1 MNVKHNKLT
10 YFLSKPYREFI
21 TNKHYHYLS
30 SNSTKENKNR
40 QQLSQ
45 AIAVFYYFWI
55 IEFTNPKPEILNVSG
70 NLLKSAQMKL
80 LNRLI
85 YFSGSGL
92 QKECDERVLNKI
104 VLINL
109 LSITG
114 FVFFAFFGSMAILM
128 GNFLDGLTVISAS
141 ILFLWNIKYV
151 KKTLN
156 YSNAA
161 KINLSIVIVSFLI
174 VFAFGN
180 SEEAVITWF
189 PVVPVLSIF
198 LLGNR
203 NGSVISLAFLLITVI
218 FFVLPDEFAYKP
230 ETSNFI
236 KLGLLGLYLALFT
249 FSLTIEYSRTKQSRI
264 IEMQLLEAKNET
276 KLKESFISKLS
287 HQIRTPL
294 SNIMLVGHMVNKLN
308 LTPEQKDMMET
319 IIASANNLVNT
330 IENIAEIAEVDF
342 EGKKSAQ
349 YTVFNLYTTINSTIK
364 LFTVQKEPVVE
375 FNLSVNE
382 QLQQQKLQG
391 DPVRLKQIFLN
402 LIETIL
408 KNKRPGKICIS
419 IVADYQNQ
427 NSGDQEIRFEIKTS
441 KPINLPNGKLSNSHT
456 GEDFMVKDHSSFIDN
471 LDLIIA
477 RKIIIQ
483 LGGKLHILQTQEKN
497 NVFLFTLPLKSSL
510 ETTKKVNENLP
521 EKETAEASLDFQ
533 EKLKEINILLVED
546 NTINQ
551 KIVVLSLKNY
561 IKNIDVANNG
571 KEALDKFGTSKYDL
585 ILMDV
590 QMPVIDGFVATRK
603 IREIEATTNSHTP
616 IIAITA
622 NALHG
627 DRDKCIAA
635 GMDDYVSKPFQ
646 VEVLI
651 EKIKDLLYKT

>member
-1 MNVKHNKLT
+1 
-10 YFLSKPYREFI
+10 
-21 TNKHYHYLS
+21 
-30 SNSTKENKNR
+30 
-40 QQLSQ
+40 
-45 AIAVFYYFWI
+45 
-55 IEFTNPKPEILNVSG
+55 
-70 NLLKSAQMKL
+70 MKL
-80 LNRLI
+80 LNKLI

-92 QKECDERVLNKI
+92 HNECDERVLNNI

-109 LSITG
+109 LSLTG
-114 FVFFAFFGSMAILM
+114 FVFYVFFGSLAILR
-128 GNFLDGLTVISAS
+128 GDLPDGLIAIIAS
-141 ILFLWNIKYV
+141 IFFLWNIKYV

-161 KINLSIVIVSFLI
+161 KINISIVIISFLI
-174 VFAFGN
+174 VFSFGHT
-180 SEEAVITWF
+180 EETVITWF
-189 PVVPVLSIF
+189 PVIPVISVF
-198 LLGNR
+198 LLGKR
-203 NGSVISLAFLLITVI
+203 NGSIISLAFLIVTVI
-218 FFVLPDEFAYKP
+218 FFALPDEFTYKP
-230 ETSNFI
+230 ETSNLV
-236 KLGLLGLYLALFT
+236 KLGLLGLYLVLFT
-249 FSLTIEYSRTKQSRI
+249 FSLIIEYYRTRQMRI

-308 LTPEQKDMMET
+308 ITPEQKDMMET

-330 IENIAEIAEVDF
+330 IENIAEIAELDF
-342 EGKKSAQ
+342 EGKKSSQ
-349 YTVFNLYTTINSTIK
+349 YTGFNLHTTINSTIK
-364 LFTVQKEPVVE
+364 LFTVQKEPVVD
-375 FNLSVNE
+375 FNLSMNE
-382 QLQQQKLQG
+382 QLKQQALEG

-408 KNKRPGKICIS
+408 KNKRPGRIS
-419 IVADYQNQ
+419 ITILADYQN
-427 NSGDQEIRFEIKTS
+427 NNVRDPEVRFEIKTS
-441 KPINLPNGKLSNSHT
+441 KPIKLS
-456 GEDFMVKDHSSFIDN
+456 GENKDNRQTSEDLIIKDHSSLIDN

-497 NVFLFTLPLKSSL
+497 NVFLFTLPFKSS
-510 ETTKKVNENLP
+510 VNQAIKESDSLP
-521 EKETAEASLDFQ
+521 EKESAEALLNFQ
-533 EKLKEINILLVED
+533 EKLKETNILLVED

-561 IKNIDVANNG
+561 IRNIDVANNG

-651 EKIKDLLYKT
+651 AKIKDLLYNK

>member
-1 MNVKHNKLT
+1 
-10 YFLSKPYREFI
+10 
-21 TNKHYHYLS
+21 
-30 SNSTKENKNR
+30 
-40 QQLSQ
+40 
-45 AIAVFYYFWI
+45 
-55 IEFTNPKPEILNVSG
+55 
-70 NLLKSAQMKL
+70 MKL

-85 YFSGSGL
+85 NFSGSGL
-92 QKECDERVLNKI
+92 QKECDERVLNNI

-114 FVFFAFFGSMAILM
+114 FVFFAFFGSFAIVM
-128 GNFLDGLTVISAS
+128 GDILDGLTVISAS

-174 VFAFGN
+174 VFAFGH
-180 SEEAVITWF
+180 SEEAVIAWF
-189 PVVPVLSIF
+189 PVVPVLAIF

-203 NGSVISLAFLLITVI
+203 NGSIISLAFLLITVI

-230 ETSNFI
+230 ETSNLI

-249 FSLTIEYSRTKQSRI
+249 FSLIIEYSRAKQSRI

-382 QLQQQKLQG
+382 KLKLQELEG

-427 NSGDQEIRFEIKTS
+427 NNGDQEIRFEIKTS
-441 KPINLPNGKLSNSHT
+441 KPINLPDGKLSNRHA
-456 GEDFMVKDHSSFIDN
+456 GEDFMIKDHSSFIDN

-483 LGGKLHILQTQEKN
+483 LGGKLHILRTQEKN

-510 ETTKKVNENLP
+510 QTTKKENDNLP
-521 EKETAEASLDFQ
+521 EEETAEATLDFQ
-533 EKLKEINILLVED
+533 EKLKETNILLVED

-651 EKIKDLLYKT
+651 EKIKGLLYKT